1 MGCGDEGSGALAA
14 PEVDAVDS
22 PTNADPLTLE
32 GSALAGATVE
42 VRGGADAVAS
52 AVVDDTGR
60 FAVDVALRADA
71 RQTLLIS
78 QRAGGE
84 ESPATELDVVHDG
97 TAPEA
102 PEVDPPATPTRRD
115 ALMLAGAAEAGA
127 TIEVRGGADEVA
139 TGGVDAE
146 GRFELAVRL
155 RTELAMLTQNELE
168 VVAVDAAG
176 NASAAA
182 MVTVVHNPN
191 LPLEAPTL
199 DETPAATR
207 ERTLTLRGDTE
218 PGAEVLVDGGAEATE
233 GRADETGRFLVEVTL
248 RPNTA
253 HTLRVI
259 ARHPE
264 TGVASPAAMRS
275 VVHDDIAP
283 EPPNVDPLASPTGAE
298 SALAAGASEPGA
310 AIEVSGGEADALGT
324 ADEAG
329 AFRVLVPLVADRVN
343 TLAFVARDAAGNASE
358 PTVVE
363 VEQDGSLPTP
373 VEVEPVPSPTATNPI
388 TLRGR
393 TEADATLQV
402 SGGATPVEV
411 VADGEGRFTA
421 EVTLEANARSEL
433 RVARVGSEV
442 ETVIVVV
449 HDDLAPDAPV
459 VDPVAS
465 PTGSRDVT
473 LTGSAE
479 PGARVNV
486 SGGEAAAA
494 GDVGESGRWVVPVRI
509 AEDAETTLTLVASDR
524 AGNASAPLEL
534 AIAHS
539 SSVPAA
545 PSVDDPAPAPTNVAA
560 HVVSGSVAE
569 ARAGLSVEVRG
580 GAETAMAEVSAE
592 TGAFSVDVA
601 LAANTENVLEVVVLE
616 GALESAPAFVSI
628 VHDDIAPDAPDAG
641 AISVGSPGGL
651 GCLLRGSVNVTG
663 GAGAVEAQGRVR
675 IENVTAETGRTAS
688 ADGEGSFSGSV
699 PACDGDLLSLTV
711 MDAAGNASEAT
722 EIAVGD

>member
-1 MGCGDEGSGALAA
+1 MRRGIGSGAVWGALLTVALGVGCGDEGSGALAA

-298 SALAAGASEPGA
+298 SALAAGASEPG
-310 AIEVSGGEADALGT
+310 
-324 ADEAG
+324 
-329 AFRVLVPLVADRVN
+329 
-343 TLAFVARDAAGNASE
+343 
-358 PTVVE
+358 
-363 VEQDGSLPTP
+363 
-373 VEVEPVPSPTATNPI
+373 
-388 TLRGR
+388 
-393 TEADATLQV
+393 
-402 SGGATPVEV
+402 
-411 VADGEGRFTA
+411 
-421 EVTLEANARSEL
+421 
-433 RVARVGSEV
+433 
-442 ETVIVVV
+442 
-449 HDDLAPDAPV
+449 
-459 VDPVAS
+459 
-465 PTGSRDVT
+465 
-473 LTGSAE
+473 
-479 PGARVNV
+479 
-486 SGGEAAAA
+486 
-494 GDVGESGRWVVPVRI
+494 
-509 AEDAETTLTLVASDR
+509 
-524 AGNASAPLEL
+524 
-534 AIAHS
+534 
-539 SSVPAA
+539 
-545 PSVDDPAPAPTNVAA
+545 
-560 HVVSGSVAE
+560 
-569 ARAGLSVEVRG
+569 
-580 GAETAMAEVSAE
+580 
-592 TGAFSVDVA
+592 
-601 LAANTENVLEVVVLE
+601 
-616 GALESAPAFVSI
+616 
-628 VHDDIAPDAPDAG
+628 
-641 AISVGSPGGL
+641 
-651 GCLLRGSVNVTG
+651 
-663 GAGAVEAQGRVR
+663 
-675 IENVTAETGRTAS
+675 
-688 ADGEGSFSGSV
+688 
-699 PACDGDLLSLTV
+699 
-711 MDAAGNASEAT
+711 
-722 EIAVGD
+722 